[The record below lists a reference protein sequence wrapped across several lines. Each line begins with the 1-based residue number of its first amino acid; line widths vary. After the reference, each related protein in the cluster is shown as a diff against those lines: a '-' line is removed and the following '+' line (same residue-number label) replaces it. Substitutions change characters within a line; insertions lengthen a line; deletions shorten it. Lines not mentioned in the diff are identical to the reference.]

1 MAHVIEITDLTSPE
15 LKPYAQLTNAQLRS
29 RREPD
34 QGIFIAESAKVISC
48 ALNAGCLP
56 LSLLMERRQ
65 ITASSELL
73 ARCRTVP
80 VYTADRTILAQ
91 LTGYELTRGILCAM
105 RRPPLPSVEELCQA
119 SRRVVVLENI
129 TDATNIG
136 AIFRSAAALGMDA
149 VLVTPSCCDP
159 LHRRAIR
166 VSMGTV
172 FQIPWTWIG
181 EGSAQWPQPGLSRLK
196 GLGFRTVAMALQDRS
211 VSIDDPVLAREPKL
225 AILLGSEGDGLSQH
239 TISDCDYTAR
249 IPMFHGVDSLNVAA
263 AGAVIFWQLRPQSE
277 DLL

>member
-80 VYTADRTILAQ
+80 VYTADRAILAQ

-149 VLVTPSCCDP
+149 VLVTPLLLRPPPPPGHPRQHGDRVPDP
-159 LHRRAIR
+159 LDLDR
-166 VSMGTV
+166 G
-172 FQIPWTWIG
+172 
-181 EGSAQWPQPGLSRLK
+181 GLRP
-196 GLGFRTVAMALQDRS
+196 MA
-211 VSIDDPVLAREPKL
+211 PARPL
-225 AILLGSEGDGLSQH
+225 PSEGTWVSYG
-239 TISDCDYTAR
+239 R
-249 IPMFHGVDSLNVAA
+249 HGA
-263 AGAVIFWQLRPQSE
+263 AGPLRQH
-277 DLL
+277 